1 MPSFREEIWTAVSGG
16 RAADL
21 AAFEQ
26 QLPHALELLGDELIA
41 GRSLVDALDQA
52 AGALDEPAS
61 SAFQR
66 LFVST
71 AARGGTESLA
81 SLFTT
86 LGTEQRSPL
95 VQEVAA
101 TIAILEPL
109 GGNLSRVLY
118 DIAEHVRR
126 AREVEQRVRDAQ
138 WTRRRDAFGV
148 LGMAVALIFLLMF
161 IPSMRS
167 LVFDSTAGRV
177 SFALGLGLITVSLVL
192 VWNII
197 RPQPEI
203 RTGAARATAAPKP
216 ASEAAPARSGA
227 GLPPRAPQSARA
239 READLALPYGMSLGD
254 DGD

>member
-1 MPSFREEIWTAVSGG
+1 MPSFLDEIRAAVGGG
-16 RAADL
+16 RAAEL

-52 AGALDEPAS
+52 AEALDEPAR

-81 SLFTT
+81 ALFTT
-86 LGTEQRSPL
+86 LGAEQRSPL
-95 VQEVAA
+95 MQEVAA

-138 WTRRRDAFGV
+138 WVRRRDAFGV

-177 SFALGLGLITVSLVL
+177 SFALGLALITVSLVL

-203 RTGAARATAAPKP
+203 RTGASGPAPAEIEEPPALLDAAPPLRRVP
-216 ASEAAPARSGA
+216 AAGGA
-227 GLPPRAPQSARA
+227 W
-239 READLALPYGMSLGD
+239 EADLALPYGMSLGE

>member
-1 MPSFREEIWTAVSGG
+1 
-16 RAADL
+16 
-21 AAFEQ
+21 
-26 QLPHALELLGDELIA
+26 
-41 GRSLVDALDQA
+41 
-52 AGALDEPAS
+52 
-61 SAFQR
+61 
-66 LFVST
+66 
-71 AARGGTESLA
+71 
-81 SLFTT
+81 
-86 LGTEQRSPL
+86 
-95 VQEVAA
+95 
-101 TIAILEPL
+101 
-109 GGNLSRVLY
+109 VLY

-138 WTRRRDAFGV
+138 WVRRRDAFGV

-203 RTGAARATAAPKP
+203 RTGATGPAPAAIEEAPALLDAAPPGAP
-216 ASEAAPARSGA
+216 ASPAPPVSRVPATG
-227 GLPPRAPQSARA
+227 RA
-239 READLALPYGMSLGD
+239 READLALPYGMSLGE

>member
-1 MPSFREEIWTAVSGG
+1 MPSFLDEIWAAVSGG
-16 RAADL
+16 RAAAV

-52 AGALDEPAS
+52 AEALDEPAR

-86 LGTEQRSPL
+86 LGAEQRSPL
-95 VQEVAA
+95 LQEVAA

-138 WTRRRDAFGV
+138 WVRRRDAFGV

-203 RTGAARATAAPKP
+203 RTAAARAGAPI
-216 ASEAAPARSGA
+216 EEAPAVLDGA
-227 GLPPRAPQSARA
+227 LPAPPARRVPARA
-239 READLALPYGMSLGD
+239 GARENDLALPYGMSLGE